1 MAIKKFGISIIYGVA
16 AILLLAT
23 ITSLVFSLIL
33 LFTDTQEQSISL
45 IVTIISYFAVFIGGF
60 ICGGKGRQKGWMI
73 GGATGLVYSLIVF
86 MYQYLG
92 HGLLFSLEQI
102 IYYTCYILTAMMGGV
117 LGVNI
122 LSDNKR
128 DA

>member
-1 MAIKKFGISIIYGVA
+1 M
-16 AILLLAT
+16 LLAT

-122 LSDNKR
+122 LSDNKH

>member
-1 MAIKKFGISIIYGVA
+1 MKKLGISVIYGVA
-16 AILLLAT
+16 TILLLA
-23 ITSLVFSLIL
+23 IISSLVFSLIL
-33 LFTDTQEQSISL
+33 VFTDTQENSIRL

-60 ICGGKGRQKGWMI
+60 ICGGKGKQKGWII
-73 GGATGLVYSLIVF
+73 GGTTGVVYSLIVF

-92 HGLLFSLEQI
+92 HSLLFSLEQI

-122 LSDNKR
+122 LSGPNHES
-128 DA
+128 

>member
-122 LSDNKR
+122 LSDNKH